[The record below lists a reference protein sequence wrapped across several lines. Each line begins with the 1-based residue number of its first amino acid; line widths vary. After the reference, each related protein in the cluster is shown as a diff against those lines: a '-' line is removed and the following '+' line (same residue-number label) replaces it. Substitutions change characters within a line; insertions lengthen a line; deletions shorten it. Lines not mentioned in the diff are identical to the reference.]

1 MVSFLKKLLPENKQ
15 TEVISSTDIKTKIK
29 IATCAI
35 LVEMANADD
44 EFTEDERNHII
55 DILKD
60 RFHLDSDEAH
70 ELIKIAEEEIK
81 GSIDIY
87 GFTNII
93 KKNFSLEDRVLVLEE
108 IWCVVFSDGE
118 LSGHED
124 SLVHKLSFLM
134 GLTHKQLIDAKIKAR
149 NKK

>member
-1 MVSFLKKLLPENKQ
+1 MVSFLKKLLAENKQ
-15 TEVISSTDIKTKIK
+15 AEVISSTDINTKIK

-44 EFTEDERNHII
+44 EFTNDERNHII

-60 RFHLDSDEAH
+60 RFQLDSGEAH
-70 ELIKIAEEEIK
+70 ELIEIAEEEIK

-93 KKNFSLEDRVLVLEE
+93 KKNFSLEDRILVLEE
-108 IWCVVFSDGE
+108 IWRVVFSDGE